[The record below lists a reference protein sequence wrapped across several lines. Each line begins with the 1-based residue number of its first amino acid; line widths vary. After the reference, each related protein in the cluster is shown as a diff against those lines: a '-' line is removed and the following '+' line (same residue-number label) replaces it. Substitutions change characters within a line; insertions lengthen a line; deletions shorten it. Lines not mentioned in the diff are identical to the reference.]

1 MLLKSKA
8 LLVAA
13 VAVVIGCLSPSAQ
26 ADFFTELST
35 IDANVTNPAGTGPPI
50 SSVADIEQSRGHV
63 FTNTYGVDAATGGF
77 FVRAVGVT
85 VINDFLDN
93 SGNPSGPITL
103 GPGADSHQLVI
114 AFAIDGHTSAAAP
127 NEATFTSGGFGVWQ
141 SPATA
146 SASGGFSTTDP
157 STWFNFTPTAANL
170 AANLIYSATLAKP
183 TDVQNG
189 NDNLLPPGT
198 TIPASIVNTS
208 TLNSGTG
215 AEAQGRF
222 LFDTKIDPGPLEITD
237 GSNGKFIK
245 IDPGFFLPPGS
256 QPGAVGVLSLTHEFT
271 DPATGTPKLLPDF
284 LTSSAAQDAVNNIAA
299 FNGLSLLTS
308 GVHSGNFATFGSGD
322 IKDYTPAGVT
332 SSGLSV
338 TGDFSG
344 SLKADSAAG
353 LEAVPEPGSMT
364 LLATG
369 SLLAGF
375 FARRRKNAKK
385 A

>member
-1 MLLKSKA
+1 MLFKLRN
-8 LLVAA
+8 LAA
-13 VAVVIGCLSPSAQ
+13 GAVFAIAAACIAQPAQ
-26 ADFFTELST
+26 AAFYTNLAT
-35 IDANVTNPAGTGPPI
+35 IDANSTNPVAGPPI
-50 SSVADIEQSRGHV
+50 GGIADIEQIRGHV

-77 FVRAVGVT
+77 FVRAVGIT

-93 SGNPSGPITL
+93 NNNPFGPIVQ
-103 GPGADSHQLVI
+103 GPGAGTHQLVI

-141 SPATA
+141 SSLTTTGGTF
-146 SASGGFSTTDP
+146 SATDP
-157 STWFNFTPTAANL
+157 TKWFNFDATNPANL

-183 TDVQNG
+183 TDIFPG
-189 NDNLLPPGT
+189 NNNLLPPAAG
-198 TIPASIVNTS
+198 IPASIVNTS

-222 LFDTKIDPGPLEITD
+222 LFDTKTDPGPLELSAGTQ
-237 GSNGKFIK
+237 GKFIS
-245 IDPGFFLPPGS
+245 IDSGFVIPPGTE
-256 QPGAVGVLSLTHEFT
+256 PGAVGVLSITHEFT
-271 DPATGTPKLLPDF
+271 DPAVRGVLPDF
-284 LTSSAAQDAVNNIAA
+284 LDTAAKQEVVNNIAA
-299 FNGLSLLTS
+299 FNGLSLLVS
-308 GVHSGNFATFGSGD
+308 GGFSGNFATFGSHD
-322 IKDYTPAGVT
+322 ISDYTPLGVT
-332 SSGLSV
+332 SNGLSV

-344 SLKADSAAG
+344 NLKADSAAG

-369 SLLAGF
+369 SILGGL